1 MVLSSKKNICR
12 LAILVA
18 LCHFTKGFLPH
29 KHLSPTTG
37 NRLRVS
43 TLSMSQITQKS
54 AWWKNAIASL
64 GILSTVIAVAPA
76 ESFAADTVKVS
87 RHFIA
92 LVLVTSIVC
101 RYSLTSNYVVN
112 FRSESACCNHVK
124 RNLVPVC

>member
-1 MVLSSKKNICR
+1 MVLSLKKNICR

-18 LCHFTKGFLPH
+18 LCHFTEGFLPH

-87 RHFIA
+87 LHFFAVALLTFIA
-92 LVLVTSIVC
+92 HRQSFI
-101 RYSLTSNYVVN
+101 SNYVVY
-112 FRSESACCNHVK
+112 FRSESACCNHAR
-124 RNLVPVC
+124 RNLVHVC